1 MVNIEKIQQFN
12 SMQLECLI
20 LLIDLIKYDK
30 AQADNN
36 LQPENTRVL
45 EAFIDTQHKA
55 LTTINI
61 LIEKHKAS
69 LEKITNDAK
78 AKEAEKQKNEKKVIA
93 IAIDQDKA
101 KKDETSLFYD
111 NNAEGEC
118 ENEENC

>member
-12 SMQLECLI
+12 SMQLECLN
-20 LLIDLIKYDK
+20 LLIELIQYDK
-30 AQADNN
+30 AQAENN
-36 LQPENTRVL
+36 LHPENTRVL
-45 EAFIDTQHKA
+45 EAFIDTQYKA
-55 LTTINI
+55 LATINI
-61 LIEKHKAS
+61 LIEKHKTS
-69 LEKITNDAK
+69 LEKIINDAK
-78 AKEAEKQKNEKKVIA
+78 AKEVEKQKNEKKVIA

>member
-30 AQADNN
+30 TQADNN

-69 LEKITNDAK
+69 LEKIANDAK
-78 AKEAEKQKNEKKVIA
+78 AKEEEKQKNEKKVIA